1 MHPFPPHRD
10 RERERGTKRKRQRPT
25 DKRIMWETH
34 YWLYSQHWSWKET
47 TKQNICMAYL
57 IVHKTLRLVPGRQG
71 MNHQDQI
78 ARQVWIIRIKYFVIP
93 KKNIKE
99 IPSCTFHYSTFFIS
113 HSKVKTDAECDNM
126 IKANRENNELRVKK
140 MDEQNHS
147 CSCGLEI
154 WELTGSLHKARV
166 DSQSSTSIPRRKKS
180 RGFLAGETVT
190 TWAGKTAT

>member
-1 MHPFPPHRD
+1 
-10 RERERGTKRKRQRPT
+10 
-25 DKRIMWETH
+25 
-34 YWLYSQHWSWKET
+34 
-47 TKQNICMAYL
+47 
-57 IVHKTLRLVPGRQG
+57 

-140 MDEQNHS
+140 TDEQNHS

-166 DSQSSTSIPRRKKS
+166 DSQSSTSIPRREKS
-180 RGFLAGETVT
+180 RSFFSGETVT
-190 TWAGKTAT
+190 TWEGKTRRLAEHWGPLISTCHCKVEPTAGKANPCVKSPDQLVTL